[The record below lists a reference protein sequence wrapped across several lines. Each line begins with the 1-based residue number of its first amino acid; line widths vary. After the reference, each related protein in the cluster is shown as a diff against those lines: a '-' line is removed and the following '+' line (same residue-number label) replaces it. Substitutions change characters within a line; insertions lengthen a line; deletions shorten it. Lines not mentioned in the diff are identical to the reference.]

1 MVWHH
6 VTVSVLLR
14 VTMLSLDDEDLIA
27 DRMIA
32 SVDPEP
38 RRRVNLRP
46 LLLGLLVLVL
56 GGGLGGGAYMLSN
69 MDTRDVIA
77 LLDIGD
83 QPRLAMQMPGLGG
96 KSAEPP
102 PPALGAGPLLTPPGA
117 PSLTPPPIPGEP
129 AAKPEAAGVAPM
141 PMTPPLPKAESK
153 PEPAKPELAALPPPP
168 PVIAPPP
175 IPPVPATPAAPP
187 PVPAKPLDQPVPAA
201 AYQAPTYAS
210 LPARATQPVPL
221 GPVPADGLW
230 RQSAYGP
237 LPVVPRDGRQPWKV
251 YSRPFENAG
260 GKPRLAVVVTGLG
273 LDKDATEAAITKLP
287 PEVTL
292 AFSPYAGALDKWV
305 KRARDFGHEVMVML
319 PAEAVGFPAR
329 DPGPWG
335 LLVANPPEENIS
347 RLEQVLARVPGAM
360 GVLAPD
366 GAFVRSPKL
375 GPVLIALKDR
385 GVAFA
390 AESAKVDLDMPHTT
404 VTASIN
410 ADLFRDAIEASLSA
424 AAKAAKDSG
433 SGLLVVSPRPVAFD
447 RLLGWFDRL
456 NEQGIALAP
465 ASATVKQTG
474 KS

>member
-6 VTVSVLLR
+6 VTVSVLSR
-14 VTMLSLDDEDLIA
+14 VNMLSLDDEDLIA

-32 SVDPEP
+32 SVEPEP
-38 RRRVNLRP
+38 RRRVSLRP
-46 LLLGLLVLVL
+46 LLLGLLVLLL
-56 GGGLGGGAYMLSN
+56 GGGLGGGAYLLSN

-83 QPRLAMQMPGLGG
+83 QPRLALQMPGLGG
-96 KSAEPP
+96 RTAEPP

-117 PSLTPPPIPGEP
+117 PSLTPPPMAGEP
-129 AAKPEAAGVAPM
+129 VAKPEAAGVAPM
-141 PMTPPLPKAESK
+141 PMTPPPPKAESK
-153 PEPAKPELAALPPPP
+153 PEPAKPEVAALPPPP

-175 IPPVPATPAAPP
+175 IPPVPATI
-187 PVPAKPLDQPVPAA
+187 PVPTPKAPDQPIPAA
-201 AYQAPTYAS
+201 AYQAPTYAT
-210 LPARATQPVPL
+210 LPARATPPVALPPVP
-221 GPVPADGLW
+221 VDGLW

-237 LPVVPRDGRQPWKV
+237 LPVVPRDGRLPWKV

-260 GKPRLAVVVTGLG
+260 AKPRLAVVVTGLG

-292 AFSPYAGALDKWV
+292 AFSPYAGALDKWI
-305 KRARDFGHEVMVML
+305 KRAREFGHEIMVML

-347 RLEQVLARVPGAM
+347 RLEQVLARAPGAI

-366 GAFVRSPKL
+366 GAFVRSGKL
-375 GPVLIALKDR
+375 NPVLVALKDR
-385 GVAFA
+385 GLLFA
-390 AESAKVDLDMPHTT
+390 AEGAKVETDLPHAA
-404 VTASIN
+404 VTATVDV
-410 ADLFRDAIEASLSA
+410 DLFRDAIEARLSA
-424 AAKAAKDSG
+424 AARAARDSG
-433 SGLLVVSPRPVAFD
+433 HGLLVVSPRPVAFD
-447 RLLGWFDRL
+447 RLLGWFERL
-456 NEQGIALAP
+456 NDQGVALAP
-465 ASATVKQTG
+465 ASAIVKQNG